1 MKLRKKLSIT
11 ALVFLFV
18 IGILSGCSSSSS
30 TDSKG
35 TEKSTDK
42 SSGNKDELQIGAIFP
57 LTGNGASYGKMY
69 KQGVELAVEE
79 INEAGGVDGKKL
91 SVIYEDG
98 RAEPKTSVQAAQTLA
113 AKNLPFIM
121 SAYTGVTLGILP
133 IAERNKIMVI
143 NGGGQGDDLAGASP
157 YLFNTI
163 PLLGLEVEVLAKYLG
178 EEKSDLKK
186 GYIIHVDDDSGRS
199 GLNKFTEEFKK
210 VGGEIVGSGSHKM
223 GETNFRAILTQAKA
237 KKPDFIYIAS
247 HGQDAK
253 LIIDQTRE
261 LGINVPIVNTSW
273 TIIPEIVNSPNAQG
287 VMHTSFAFNPDEEWL
302 ANFKEKYDTDQVT
315 SYVSNYY
322 DAVKVFA
329 EAYEYAVEKGYG
341 TDGEAIS
348 KAILEI
354 KEFESANGKVTFQD
368 DGTSVRQ
375 IDISVIEDNQS
386 KLIKSY

>member
-35 TEKSTDK
+35 TEKSTNK

-287 VMHTSFAFNPDEEWL
+287 VMHTSIAFNPDEEWL

-341 TDGEAIS
+341 KDGEAIS